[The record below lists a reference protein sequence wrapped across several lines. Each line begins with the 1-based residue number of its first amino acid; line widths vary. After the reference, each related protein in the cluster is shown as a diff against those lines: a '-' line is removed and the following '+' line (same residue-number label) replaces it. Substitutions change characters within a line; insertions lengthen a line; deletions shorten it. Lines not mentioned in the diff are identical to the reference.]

1 MDYFAAC
8 RMKTVTGDEKTTASE
23 DKIRKSLHE
32 LQPSA
37 TDKETLVGADR
48 MIKSTQQL
56 KKTKSKRNVSQI
68 KDGSKHKN
76 VKSKDKAVQTTRDEK
91 VQIEAEDLTST
102 DVAGPSENYWQVLAE
117 RRRIALKDAL
127 EKNEELVQCVEKLE
141 EENRIYKDMLSETRA
156 LVEVLQEMVGD
167 DRNGINNSLEDS
179 TL

>member
-1 MDYFAAC
+1 
-8 RMKTVTGDEKTTASE
+8 MKTVTGDEKTTVSE

-37 TDKETLVGADR
+37 TNKETLVGADR
-48 MIKSTQQL
+48 MIKSQQL

-76 VKSKDKAVQTTRDEK
+76 VKTKDIAVQTIQKEK
-91 VQIEAEDLTST
+91 VQIEVEDLTCT
-102 DVAGPSENYWQVLAE
+102 DAAGPSENYWQVIAE
-117 RRRIALKDAL
+117 RRRIALKDTL
-127 EKNEELVQCVEKLE
+127 EKNEELVQCVKKLE
-141 EENRIYKDMLSETRA
+141 EENRIYKDMLNETRA
-156 LVEVLQEMVGD
+156 LVEVLQEMIGD